1 MCVTMKMEAGGAQIP
16 GGQLSDTAG
25 ERCRRE
31 WRQGGPA
38 GDERVGFG
46 DKVREAERVRTCPEG
61 QCKYWT
67 KRKAT
72 EEGHDVV
79 RTCRDH

>member
-1 MCVTMKMEAGGAQIP
+1 MEMSVWG
-16 GGQLSDTAG
+16 LETRL
-25 ERCRRE
+25 E
-31 WRQGGPA
+31 
-38 GDERVGFG
+38 
-46 DKVREAERVRTCPEG
+46 KLRVRTCPEG

-67 KRKAT
+67 KRKA